1 MPFSSEHNKSPN
13 FRYFEGKMAILVTS
27 SKIITCMLKLSTFF
41 FISEYFSEANEYY
54 GNNSIMAPQNQ
65 DSDVNHC
72 EIIVV
77 SRNLT

>member
-1 MPFSSEHNKSPN
+1 M
-13 FRYFEGKMAILVTS
+13 
-27 SKIITCMLKLSTFF
+27 

-54 GNNSIMAPQNQ
+54 GNNSIMAPQAQ

-77 SRNLT
+77 SRDLTLALMFLDSVTAT